1 MKRLAKVLWAPLFA
15 VCLAAAAIA
24 CQGGGGT
31 EDHGN
36 WDSQDCGDRGE
47 ACMWRGSVGGSKQ
60 VGSSQRDSLFD
71 NDFWN
76 NTNDS
81 INDDVKYVE
90 NAFSTL
96 EVRAYRNNTYIN
108 PPEWNPT
115 SCVPGGDVYGPY
127 TQTSPQGLSSF
138 KSC

>member
-1 MKRLAKVLWAPLFA
+1 MKRLAKVLCAPLIA
-15 VCLAAAAIA
+15 VCLAAVAVA
-24 CQGGGGT
+24 CQGAGA

-36 WDSQDCGDRGE
+36 WDSQHCGDRAE
-47 ACMWRGSVGGSKQ
+47 ACMWRGAVDDSKQ
-60 VGSSQRDSLFD
+60 VGSSQRDSNFN

-76 NTNDS
+76 STDDH

-90 NAFSTL
+90 NTFSTL
-96 EVRAYRNNTYIN
+96 EVRAYRNNTYVN
-108 PPEWNPT
+108 PSEWNPT